1 MAEQNVKPATLPA
14 TAEVKPPTNV
24 QVATEALTQL
34 AAPPAKKP
42 KRLEYVPQPEPEAKE
57 PAPLEFAVAPEVA
70 EACCPSQSRSQSG
83 SPPEAKPEPEYPAE
97 LLRVAAQLGYS
108 PEDVKE
114 FGSPEKAQKH
124 LQKVINA
131 YHAGRQQVEPK
142 PEPEKKEPVAEFD
155 PLVAFDK
162 DSYGE
167 EVRGLAKYTKETR
180 EENRQLKEKLEQF
193 GGIVQH
199 LQQAEHQRGIDQHR
213 RQLDASINKL
223 SQYTHIYGDGE
234 GVRLGEESAEYKAR
248 VQLDKDCAVIASGY
262 KSMGMPIPHMDDLV
276 TMAVRMKH
284 GDGQVGQEA
293 PKRDVSDRQR
303 DDTGKFVPTA
313 RATNRNTVGVPSDQ
327 RDDRATLL
335 D

>member
-57 PAPLEFAVAPEVA
+57 PAPLEFAVAPEVVEAAAEVKA
-70 EACCPSQSRSQSG
+70 EAKAE
-83 SPPEAKPEPEYPAE
+83 PPEVKEPEYPAE
-97 LLRVAAQLGYS
+97 LLRVAAQLDYS
-108 PEDVKE
+108 LEDVKE

-193 GGIVQH
+193 GGVVQQ

-234 GVRLGEESAEYKAR
+234 GARLGAESTEYKAR

-262 KSMGMPIPHMDDLV
+262 KAMGMPIPHMDDLV

-284 GDGQVGQEA
+284 GDGQVG
-293 PKRDVSDRQR
+293 
-303 DDTGKFVPTA
+303 A
-313 RATNRNTVGVPSDQ
+313 RSPQA
-327 RDDRATLL
+327 
-335 D
+335 